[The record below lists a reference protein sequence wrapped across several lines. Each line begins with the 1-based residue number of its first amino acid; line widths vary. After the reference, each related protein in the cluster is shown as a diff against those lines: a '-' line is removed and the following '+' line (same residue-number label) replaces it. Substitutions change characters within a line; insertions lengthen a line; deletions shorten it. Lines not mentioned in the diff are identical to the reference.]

1 MRLLIIIDLRRAAA
15 DEDQRTLN
23 PEEHLCVQHFPAA
36 ANGWGSCP

>member
-23 PEEHLCVQHFPAA
+23 PEEHFSVYAA
-36 ANGWGSCP
+36 LSCGS